1 MTQRS
6 RQSSAAMA
14 LSPAAV
20 AEDAGPAAG
29 SPAARSPAAPSH
41 ARRARPAR
49 SATFRRRAQTGVL
62 FALPAMVLVAGIMLL
77 PLFQSAYYSLTTWNG
92 LSSRYIGFSSYT
104 QLFFHTVSIGQ
115 ILENNA
121 WVVLSI
127 PVGLALALV
136 AAFLTA
142 TRAVGWQL
150 FRKLVFFPVA
160 LSWVVIGIVFGAF
173 LAQDGGLNALL
184 RGTGLGH
191 LAADWL
197 GSPALAMPAMLVTF
211 GWAMFGINTI
221 IFISGL
227 ATIPPDLFDA
237 ARVDGAG
244 TLGVLSHV
252 VLPLMRRFVGL
263 AFVTTLI
270 SGFTGIFGL
279 IYVMT
284 SGGPGFAT
292 TTLEYQVYQQA
303 FSLGNFGTAAALG
316 MVLFAMMAVVTAVVG
331 VISGRN

>member
-1 MTQRS
+1 MTQPFS
-6 RQSSAAMA
+6 GSSGAATFTDV
-14 LSPAAV
+14 AAP
-20 AEDAGPAAG
+20 EDRGPAAEVQRVPRRVG
-29 SPAARSPAAPSH
+29 ARSGS
-41 ARRARPAR
+41 
-49 SATFRRRAQTGVL
+49 SATFRRRAQTGIL
-62 FALPAMVLVAGIMLL
+62 FALPATVLVAGIMLL
-77 PLFQSAYYSLTTWNG
+77 PLFQAAYYSFTTWNG
-92 LSSRYIGFSSYT
+92 LTSTYVGFSSYT

-115 ILENNA
+115 IVENNA

-142 TRAVGWQL
+142 TRAVGWKL

-173 LAQDGGLNALL
+173 LAQDGGLNAVM
-184 RGTGLGH
+184 RGSGLAR
-191 LAADWL
+191 LTQDWL
-197 GSPALAMPAMLVTF
+197 GSPALAMPALLVTF

-244 TLGVLSHV
+244 TFRVLLHV

-263 AFVTTLI
+263 AFVVTLI

-284 SGGPGFAT
+284 SGGPGFST
-292 TTLEYQVYQQA
+292 TTLEFQVYQEA

-316 MVLFAMMAVVTAVVG
+316 MVLFAMMVVVTGVVG
-331 VISGRN
+331 VISGRSSSI

>member
-1 MTQRS
+1 VTPPSRRS
-6 RQSSAAMA
+6 SGGATSVTHPVVAPAEDIE
-14 LSPAAV
+14 PAA
-20 AEDAGPAAG
+20 EPH
-29 SPAARSPAAPSH
+29 AAP
-41 ARRARPAR
+41 RRARIR
-49 SATFRRRAQTGVL
+49 SASSSTFRRRAQTGFL
-62 FALPAMVLVAGIMLL
+62 FALPAMVAVTGIMLI
-77 PLFQSAYYSLTTWNG
+77 PLFQAAYYSLTTWNG
-92 LSSRYIGFSSYT
+92 LTSTYIGFSSYT
-104 QLFFHTVSIGQ
+104 QLFFHTVGIGQ

-121 WVVLSI
+121 WVVISI

-142 TRAVGWQL
+142 TRAVGWKL
-150 FRKLVFFPVA
+150 FRSVVFFPVA

-184 RGTGLGH
+184 RASGLGH
-191 LAADWL
+191 LTLDWL
-197 GSPALAMPAMLVTF
+197 GSPATALPALLVTF
-211 GWAMFGINTI
+211 AWAMFGINTV

-244 TLGVLSHV
+244 TFRVLLHV
-252 VLPLMRRFVGL
+252 VLPLMRRFVAL
-263 AFVTTLI
+263 AFVVTLI

-284 SGGPGFAT
+284 SGGPGFST
-292 TTLEYQVYQQA
+292 TTLEFQVYQEA

-331 VISGRN
+331 VISGRSSNI